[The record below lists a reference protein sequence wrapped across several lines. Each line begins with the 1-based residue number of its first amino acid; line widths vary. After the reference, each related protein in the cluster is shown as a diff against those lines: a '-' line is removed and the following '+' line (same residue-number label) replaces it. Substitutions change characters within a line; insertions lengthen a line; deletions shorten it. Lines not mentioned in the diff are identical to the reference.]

1 MLVLFYPHLINKGH
15 SKVKQ
20 LVFCEYLGLKITTNP
35 KDNWSVCCY
44 MDFRDVNKPPKW
56 LKKAINLNCNNVRK
70 DYVDEIFTKIFG
82 YSSLVNHTGYCVE
95 KSVNQ
100 SDKKSKI

>member
-56 LKKAINLNCNNVRK
+56 LKFVKTVTKITLGESASNAITSGVGELVNWINLKVAK
-70 DYVDEIFTKIFG
+70 KKMKI
-82 YSSLVNHTGYCVE
+82 
-95 KSVNQ
+95 
-100 SDKKSKI
+100 